1 MIVVNFITRDLFFDS
16 IGACIRR
23 VDTTSSYEVR
33 VVKLEFALCARISIT
48 YGLIL
53 IELKGGVLSWEWTV
67 VCVDNRLCYLRE
79 NIDIGVK
86 NAELHGLIYA
96 VEIIAGSALYFGK
109 YKLHTG
115 MRGVTANDTV
125 GTPDLPCGYT
135 NGMYKLFV

>member
-1 MIVVNFITRDLFFDS
+1 M
-16 IGACIRR
+16 
-23 VDTTSSYEVR
+23 R

-48 YGLIL
+48 HGVIL

-109 YKLHTG
+109 YELHTG

-125 GTPDLPCGYT
+125 GISDLPCGYT
-135 NGMYKLFV
+135 NVMYKLSV